1 MELVIDIGNTKV
13 KAAIFIN
20 NGIHKV
26 FTTPKAGDELLS
38 LIKPFPVEAI
48 IISSVRE
55 NNEAMFAYWNQV
67 APTMVLD
74 HKTALP
80 IENAYKTPETLG
92 KDRIA
97 AVIGARFLYPKGP
110 VLAIDAGTCITYDIL
125 TEDDVYLGGNI
136 SPGAHLRFRAMDEFT
151 HALPLVEQMEV
162 EQLYG
167 QSTEESMATGV
178 ITGIAAEMDGMI
190 ERYEEEFSGVQT
202 VICGGDARYFV
213 NMLKKKIFANRN
225 LVLLGLH
232 KILLFNESKRS

>member
-1 MELVIDIGNTKV
+1 MEIATKL
-13 KAAIFIN
+13 APIC
-20 NGIHKV
+20 
-26 FTTPKAGDELLS
+26 L
-38 LIKPFPVEAI
+38 AI
-48 IISSVRE
+48 I
-55 NNEAMFAYWNQV
+55 MFGLGLGLTTRDFLRVIKTPRDFIVGFLSQV
-67 APTMVLD
+67 IL
-74 HKTALP
+74 LP
-80 IENAYKTPETLG
+80 IIAFGLILIIPMPIEIAYKTPETLG